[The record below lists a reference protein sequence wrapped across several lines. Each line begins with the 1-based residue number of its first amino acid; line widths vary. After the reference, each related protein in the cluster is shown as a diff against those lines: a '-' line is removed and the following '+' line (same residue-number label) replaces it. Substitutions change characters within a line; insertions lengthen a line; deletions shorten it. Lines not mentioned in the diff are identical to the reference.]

1 METIYTNCQIVTRHR
16 IIHGTLVTNDG
27 CIKDIE
33 TTRSSERQAID
44 LEGDLLLPGLI
55 ELHTDNLE
63 KNIQPRPGVIWPSI
77 LAAALA
83 HDLQI
88 AGAGITTVFD
98 AIAVGGLRESSIRS
112 KIFAE
117 SIEALSSGKTAN
129 LFKANHFLH
138 LRCEVSDEH
147 METMLLPQIDN
158 PNIRLISLMDHTP
171 GQRQWSDLSKWK
183 IYHRDKMWTEGEIS
197 KILTERKEMQSKY
210 AGPHRRLAIAVASEK
225 NIPLASHDDTT
236 EEDVLNAV
244 EAGVCVAE
252 FPTTIEAAQKA
263 HENGLTTIMGAPN
276 AVRGQSHSG
285 NISTALLAEKYLLDG
300 LSSDYVPTSLLQ
312 AVFGLSESLEIPLPE
327 TVAMVSANIADVVGF
342 NDRGELQPGK
352 RADMVRV
359 RLHHQMPVI
368 QQVFKKGVQIA

>member
-1 METIYTNCQIVTRHR
+1 METIYTNCQIVTRHE
-16 IIHGTLVTNDG
+16 IIHGTLVTKDD
-27 CIKDIE
+27 CIKDIN
-33 TTRSSERQAID
+33 TTLSSESNAID

-117 SIEALSSGKTAN
+117 SIEALSNGKSAN
-129 LFKANHFLH
+129 LFKADHLLH

-183 IYHRDKMWTEGEIS
+183 IYHRDKMWTEEEIN

-210 AGPHRRLAIAVASEK
+210 AEPHRRLAIAVASEK

-252 FPTTIEAAQKA
+252 FPTTIKAAKKA
-263 HENGLTTIMGAPN
+263 REKGLTTVMGAPN
-276 AVRGQSHSG
+276 AVRGESHSG
-285 NISTALLAEKYLLDG
+285 NISTALLAEKNLLDG

-312 AVFGLSESLEIPLPE
+312 AVFGLSDSLKISLPQ

-342 NDRGELQPGK
+342 NDRGELQRGN

-359 RLHHQMPVI
+359 
-368 QQVFKKGVQIA
+368 

>member
-1 METIYTNCQIVTRHR
+1 METIYTNCQIVTRHE
-16 IIHGTLVTNDG
+16 IIHGTLVTKDD
-27 CIKDIE
+27 CIKDIN
-33 TTRSSERQAID
+33 TTLSSESNAID

-98 AIAVGGLRESSIRS
+98 VIAVGGLRESSIRS

-117 SIEALSSGKTAN
+117 SIEALSNGKSAN
-129 LFKANHFLH
+129 LFKADHLLH

-183 IYHRDKMWTEGEIS
+183 IYHRDKMWTEEEIN

-210 AGPHRRLAIAVASEK
+210 AEPHRRLAIAVASEK

-252 FPTTIEAAQKA
+252 FPTTIKAAKKA
-263 HENGLTTIMGAPN
+263 REKGLTTVMGAPN
-276 AVRGQSHSG
+276 AVRGESHSG
-285 NISTALLAEKYLLDG
+285 NISTALLAEKNLLDG

-312 AVFGLSESLEIPLPE
+312 AVFGLSDSLKISLPQ

-342 NDRGELQPGK
+342 NDRGELQRGK

-359 RLHHQMPVI
+359 KLHRHLPVI

>member
-1 METIYTNCQIVTRHR
+1 METIYTNCQIVTRYR

-129 LFKANHFLH
+129 LFKADHFLH

-147 METMLLPQIDN
+147 MENMLLPQIDN

-285 NISTALLAEKYLLDG
+285 NISTALLAEKNLLDG

-312 AVFGLSESLEIPLPE
+312 AVFGLSESLKISLPQ

-368 QQVFKKGVQIA
+368 QQVFKKGLQIA